1 MERLRPVWFGLTAV
15 LLALAAVEAVVLY
28 GIIDAQDAVG
38 VDLVYFRSVAE
49 RWLDT
54 GIYYTADQLSGPFE
68 VETLV
73 TNLYPPHALYLFV
86 PFTVLPAVVW
96 WIIPLTI
103 IGYVVWWCRPAMWSW
118 PILALIVLFPKT
130 PNQIIF
136 GNTDMWIAAF
146 IAGGVRW
153 AWPATLVTIKPSLLF
168 FAVIGIRSRSWWIA
182 AAVLA
187 VLSLPL
193 IGLWLQYPT
202 VMMNSSAKFWYSF
215 GNLPFF
221 VLPVVAWLTSRRRG
235 AVGLVPWAVRLL
247 GGRDVDE
254 ATAQGVLA

>member
-1 MERLRPVWFGLTAV
+1 MRLRPVWVALTVVFVV
-15 LLALAAVEAVVLY
+15 LAIVETVALY
-28 GIIDAQDAVG
+28 GIIDGQHAVG
-38 VDLVYFRSVAE
+38 VDLEYFKFVAQ

-54 GIYYTADQLSGPFE
+54 GVYYTEAQLSGPFE

-86 PFTVLPAVVW
+86 PFLFLPSILW
-96 WIIPLTI
+96 WAIPL
-103 IGYVVWWCRPAMWSW
+103 GLVAYVTWWCRPVAWVW

-153 AWPATLVTIKPSLLF
+153 AWPATLITIKPSLLF
-168 FAVIGIRSRSWWIA
+168 FAVIGIRARSWWIA
-182 AAVLA
+182 AGVLLL
-187 VLSLPL
+187 LSLPL
-193 IGLWLQYPT
+193 LPLWLDYPT
-202 VMMNSSAKFWYSF
+202 VMLNSSAKFWYSF

-221 VLPVVAWLTSRRRG
+221 VLPIVAWIGSSRRGPEGFWSWTR
-235 AVGLVPWAVRLL
+235 RLL
-247 GGRDVDE
+247 G
-254 ATAQGVLA
+254 